1 MPTGH
6 IKTTPPWLD
15 TVPDKLRFPALHDQI
30 KADVVV
36 IGGGIAGVMTAWCL
50 AERDLS
56 VALLEKG
63 HVAMGATGFTTAFL
77 TRGTG
82 HVLFRDREKP
92 RHRFPARG
100 LCRNEGGA
108 TISAPRCQGRGHKV

>member
-63 HVAMGATGFTTAFL
+63 HVAMGATRL
-77 TRGTG
+77 MGTG
-82 HVLFRDREKP
+82 AKCGTVTGLAASLCKKHGCTPRELYQN
-92 RHRFPARG
+92 R
-100 LCRNEGGA
+100 
-108 TISAPRCQGRGHKV
+108 ISI